1 MKHTFLSLSALF
13 VIATLC
19 FSCSPDDED
28 NTPQNAENT
37 QSQFKPLKII
47 VSIDDEIRAP
57 INPNDPGDINSLGIE
72 FRYAYP
78 PGGCIFCTE
87 LSSTISDHL
96 GLNSVEFN
104 GTAVPNT
111 SLNMVITYKDWWY
124 ENFTM
129 YHDCDEVT
137 VSIYYDNVLVYQES
151 KIMGGLSSDG
161 WPEPCTEIINWYFLE
176 FTL

>member
-1 MKHTFLSLSALF
+1 MLA
-13 VIATLC
+13 I
-19 FSCSPDDED
+19 FSISCNPEEED
-28 NTPQNAENT
+28 TVSQGVENT

-57 INPNDPGDINSLGIE
+57 INPNDPQDINRLGIE

-78 PGGCIFCTE
+78 PGECFFCTE
-87 LSSTISDHL
+87 LLSTISDHL

-111 SLNMVITYKDWWY
+111 SLNMVITYQDWQ
-124 ENFTM
+124 ENFTI
-129 YHDCDEVT
+129 YDCDEVT
-137 VSIYYDNVLVYQES
+137 VSIYYDNELVYQES
-151 KIMGGLSSDG
+151 KIMGGPVSGG
-161 WPEPCTEIINWYFLE
+161 WPEPCTEIINWSLVE